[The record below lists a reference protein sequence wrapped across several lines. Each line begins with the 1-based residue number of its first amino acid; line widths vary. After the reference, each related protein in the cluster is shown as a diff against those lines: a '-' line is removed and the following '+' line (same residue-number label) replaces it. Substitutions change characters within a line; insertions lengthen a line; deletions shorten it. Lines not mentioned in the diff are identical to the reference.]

1 MVAPDWPEVPL
12 LTVENSPDN
21 RGRSSEFFSKTIPIC
36 LLTQST
42 NNTRITTMSLFRTR
56 PIHRPIVLATRQYS
70 TQSPSLPSRWFTDVR
85 AQLTELTAEKYP
97 KECVQEAKKLY
108 DYSEKNWLE
117 LLAGQQGFLT
127 EKNWRGIDNH
137 PLLWGDM
144 DSMGHVNNVMY
155 NKYAETGRVQFTH
168 NHAEHATG
176 EEKQQ
181 WLDLVTPKN
190 LGLIL
195 KSIKTEYKFPLE
207 YPDRITIVYKLL
219 EAPTHKSTS
228 LKKEAWILSEKYKRL
243 AAKCIED
250 TAIYDYTVAKK
261 SVLKPFM
268 VEKFQQTFK
277 LQQDRQKTYSEEA
290 NKLLKA
296 AEELKAKYQ

>member
-1 MVAPDWPEVPL
+1 
-12 LTVENSPDN
+12 
-21 RGRSSEFFSKTIPIC
+21 
-36 LLTQST
+36 
-42 NNTRITTMSLFRTR
+42 
-56 PIHRPIVLATRQYS
+56 
-70 TQSPSLPSRWFTDVR
+70 
-85 AQLTELTAEKYP
+85 
-97 KECVQEAKKLY
+97 
-108 DYSEKNWLE
+108 
-117 LLAGQQGFLT
+117 
-127 EKNWRGIDNH
+127 
-137 PLLWGDM
+137 
-144 DSMGHVNNVMY
+144 
-155 NKYAETGRVQFTH
+155 
-168 NHAEHATG
+168 
-176 EEKQQ
+176 
-181 WLDLVTPKN
+181 
-190 LGLIL
+190 
-195 KSIKTEYKFPLE
+195 LE

-296 AEELKAKYQ
+296 VEELKAKYH